1 MNRDGRQPLLAHLQN
16 TPLPLLAPALNC
28 RAQQTARQPN
38 LDSSGWREW
47 KPLGHPLFPYANR
60 PLPEIDKTTMAR
72 SVVDPRQRKSANVK
86 WMFSLVVFA
95 LRGKRTFIS
104 SVGSFDHCAR
114 PFCARCP
121 AEKLENARTCELARR
136 RTPMPLRIW

>member
-1 MNRDGRQPLLAHLQN
+1 
-16 TPLPLLAPALNC
+16 
-28 RAQQTARQPN
+28 
-38 LDSSGWREW
+38 
-47 KPLGHPLFPYANR
+47 
-60 PLPEIDKTTMAR
+60 MAR

-104 SVGSFDHCAR
+104 SLGSFDHCAR

-121 AEKLENARTCELARR
+121 AEKLENARTCERAWRIAQNTNVR
-136 RTPMPLRIW
+136 PTPSPGAAKCDG